1 VKTNINRKQF
11 LQGLATMSVATGLGT
26 LLPKAGRA
34 SENSGVRIKQQTK
47 PKFIID
53 SHIHYGTTE
62 RWADQ
67 VVKNYRPQN
76 AMACAI
82 TYSKDMGL
90 LKEAIRSYP
99 DVFIGYGRVL
109 PDNPAAIREIET
121 FKKNGFRAIKFH
133 FPQQNWDDPVYFQ
146 LYRLCEEYK
155 MHMLFHTGISAHT
168 IVDEPQWTS
177 ASRMRP
183 MYLDTLARLFPRATI
198 QGAHLG
204 NPWYDE
210 AAEAARWN
218 PNLFFDVTG
227 STLYKLLKLNDLKR
241 MSQILWWSS
250 EESAANP
257 HTLKGGPEAWEHIV
271 FGTDEVPNNL
281 LSNIER
287 HEKMFDENNVPPSIR
302 DKVYGL
308 TMAKILDLDVNT
320 KKFKS

>member
-1 VKTNINRKQF
+1 MKNIKNRKQF
-11 LQGLATMSVATGLGT
+11 LQALAGISLSTTLGSF
-26 LLPKAGRA
+26 LPKDSFA
-34 SENSGVRIKQQTK
+34 SVSNPGLVRNS
-47 PKFIID
+47 PPPSFIID
-53 SHIHYGTTE
+53 SHIHYGTTATWVE
-62 RWADQ
+62 D
-67 VVKNYRPQN
+67 VVKNYRPRN

-82 TYSKDMGL
+82 AYVKDMGV
-90 LKEAIRSYP
+90 LKEAIQSYP

-109 PDNPAAIREIET
+109 PDNPAAVREIET
-121 FKKNGFRAIKFH
+121 FKKNGFKGIKFH

-168 IVDEPQWTS
+168 ISDEPQWTS

-198 QGAHLG
+198 QGAHFG

-227 STLYKLLKLNDLKR
+227 STLYKFIKLNELSR
-241 MSQILWWSS
+241 MNRILWWSS

-281 LSNIER
+281 QSNIDR
-287 HEKMFDENNVPPSIR
+287 FEKMFDENNVSTALREKI
-302 DKVYGL
+302 YGH
-308 TMAKILDLDVNT
+308 TMAKILGIDVKT
-320 KKFKS
+320 KKSK